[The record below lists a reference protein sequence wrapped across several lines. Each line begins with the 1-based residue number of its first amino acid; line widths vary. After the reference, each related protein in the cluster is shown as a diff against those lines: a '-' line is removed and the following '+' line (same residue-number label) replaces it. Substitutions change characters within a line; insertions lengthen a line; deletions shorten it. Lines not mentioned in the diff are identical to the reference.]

1 MIAHKTNSAVTN
13 ELMTIPDMNSN
24 FRKNRMSNARI
35 QQLVT
40 LLYMHRTMVESDG
53 IKKSES
59 EELQKAMK
67 RIDRNYDCYSK
78 NPMIKGTFDFTYL
91 KK

>member
-1 MIAHKTNSAVTN
+1 
-13 ELMTIPDMNSN
+13 
-24 FRKNRMSNARI
+24 
-35 QQLVT
+35 
-40 LLYMHRTMVESDG
+40 MHRTMVESDG

-67 RIDRNYDCYSK
+67 RIDRNYDYYSK
-78 NPMIKGTFDFTYL
+78 NPMIKGTFDFTDL